1 MEELIKENNQDH
13 NNRCVIVGGA
23 DIADYSRVK
32 GYLRDDDFIVYCDSG
47 LKHLDGLG
55 KRPSLIVGDFD
66 SYDDPHSN
74 TETITLPIAKDDTDS
89 VFAVREGMR
98 RGFTDFLLLGVIG
111 ARLDHTL
118 VNVYALDMLA
128 DDGCHGV
135 IVDDYS
141 EMELISSKPGENGK
155 VVAGTAEV
163 PYDYPYFSLVAI
175 EGEAS
180 GVTIR
185 NAKFP
190 LEDSVI
196 SPGYQYA
203 TSNEALPGK
212 TAEIELRQGRL
223 LLIKIAPGAAERH
236 TEE

>member
-1 MEELIKENNQDH
+1 MKELSREKEQ

-23 DIADYSRVK
+23 DIADYARARD
-32 GYLRDDDFIVYCDSG
+32 YLRDDDFVVYCDSG
-47 LKHLDGLG
+47 LKHMEGLG
-55 KRPSLIVGDFD
+55 AKPSLIVGDFD
-66 SYDDPHSN
+66 SYDDPHSDV
-74 TETITLPIAKDDTDS
+74 ETITLPVAKDDTDT

-98 RGFTDFLLLGVIG
+98 RGYKEFLLLGVIG

-118 VNVYALDMLA
+118 VNAYILSMLE
-128 DDGCHGV
+128 DNGCHGM

-141 EMELISSKPGENGK
+141 EMELIASRRNADGEYI
-155 VVAGTAEV
+155 AGTAEV

-190 LEDSVI
+190 LEDGSI

-203 TSNEALPGK
+203 TSNEALPGQ
-212 TAEIELRQGRL
+212 TAEIELGQGRL
-223 LLIKIAPGAAERH
+223 LLIKIVPGAAERH
-236 TEE
+236 TEK

>member
-23 DIADYSRVK
+23 DIADYARVK
-32 GYLRDDDFIVYCDSG
+32 GYLRDDDFIIYCDSG
-47 LKHLDGLG
+47 LKHMEGLG
-55 KRPSLIVGDFD
+55 AKPCLIVGDFD
-66 SYDDPHSN
+66 SYDDPHSDV
-74 TETITLPIAKDDTDS
+74 ETITLPVAKDDTDT

-98 RGFTDFLLLGVIG
+98 RGYKEFLLLGVIG

-118 VNVYALDMLA
+118 VNTYIISMLE
-128 DDGCHGV
+128 DNGCHGM
-135 IVDDYS
+135 IIDDYS
-141 EMELISSKPGENGK
+141 EMELIASRRNADGEYI
-155 VVAGTAEV
+155 AGTAEV

-185 NAKFP
+185 KAKFP
-190 LEDSVI
+190 LEDGSI

-203 TSNEALPGK
+203 TSNEALPDM
-212 TAEIELRQGRL
+212 TAEIEVRRGRL
-223 LLIKIAPGAAERH
+223 LLIKIVPGAAERH
-236 TEE
+236 TEK